1 MTTGERLCSGG
12 LCGSPPEARFGP
24 QRSPAVH
31 LWRYSQPV
39 LSRVPHA
46 LLAGLLLLFASSA
59 HAQVKE
65 GSFRL
70 FVDADLFNAERTVF
84 EKSGQTQVDTRYDFG
99 PGGSAIGSS
108 VPGYVGLGLGYA
120 VLSRVVPSLH
130 FSFARH
136 VGVVQPYAS
145 GVAQQAEHDPTI
157 STFMLR
163 PELEVPLNP
172 KSKVVLGVQAAFD
185 FRTFKQKQ
193 ELGQGAGQYSRTVSA
208 LGPMAGLIMHFFV
221 AEQGSVDVSGLFLL
235 DFIDAEGDGPFTDAV
250 NYYSI
255 AGVVTVGIS
264 LWP

>member
-1 MTTGERLCSGG
+1 VE
-12 LCGSPPEARFGP
+12 
-24 QRSPAVH
+24 
-31 LWRYSQPV
+31 
-39 LSRVPHA
+39 
-46 LLAGLLLLFASSA
+46 
-59 HAQVKE
+59 K

-70 FVDADLFNAERTVF
+70 FLDSEMFHAERTVY
-84 EKSGQTQVDTRYDFG
+84 EKSGARDIGTRYDFG
-99 PGGSAIGSS
+99 PGSSAIGSS
-108 VPGYVGLGLGYA
+108 VPGYVGIGVGYA
-120 VLSRVVPSLH
+120 VLTHVVPSLH

-163 PELEVPLNP
+163 PELEVPFNP
-172 KSKVVLGVQAAFD
+172 KSKVVLGVQVALD

-193 ELGQGAGQYSRTVSA
+193 ELGAGAGQYARTVTA
-208 LGPMAGLIMHFFV
+208 LGPMTGLIAHLFV
-221 AEQGSVDVSGLFLL
+221 VEKGSVDVSALAIV

-255 AGVVTVGIS
+255 GGAITLGIS